1 MSAFIALIRRAG
13 KPVRVNTKAAV
24 ALNACELTSDSVL
37 WKENCSS
44 GNIST
49 LFSTAQKKKKKVS
62 KVSLPLLLEVSQVE
76 FCMRKGFAL
85 RMIETNRLFF

>member
-1 MSAFIALIRRAG
+1 MSSFITLIRRAG
-13 KPVRVNTKAAV
+13 KPVRVNAKAAV

-44 GNIST
+44 GNISR
-49 LFSTAQKKKKKVS
+49 LFSTAQKKKK

-76 FCMRKGFAL
+76 FCMKKAFAL
-85 RMIETNRLFF
+85 RMIETKRLFF

>member
-62 KVSLPLLLEVSQVE
+62 LPLLLEVSQVE

-85 RMIETNRLFF
+85 HMIETNRLFF